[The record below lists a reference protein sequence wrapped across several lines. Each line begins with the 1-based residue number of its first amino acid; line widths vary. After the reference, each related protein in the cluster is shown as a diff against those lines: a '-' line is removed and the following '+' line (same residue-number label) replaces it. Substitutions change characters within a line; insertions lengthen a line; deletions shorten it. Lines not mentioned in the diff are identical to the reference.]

1 MKKVLTWILNHLGI
15 ILGVIVFA
23 VTFAVIGS
31 VMLNSKKSYEAY
43 EKQFNQ
49 TDLEVRSVSAAQPK
63 LIEFNDAFKSEYKNK
78 LALSADELNVTTT
91 QEEYM
96 VEDYIDLTEK
106 GGSVLIKLSLEE
118 RSFVDI
124 DFVISS
130 EYKTEVAGEEGEDPI
145 EEYGVKDLLNN
156 VTFIVNGENME
167 EDDVDL
173 LNNGNGVEF
182 HHLIMAGFALPEGN
196 VTVEIKSNSGKNALM
211 PQIQKVSFFSSAVL
225 SVAEEASEGE

>member
-23 VTFAVIGS
+23 ITFAVIGS

-91 QEEYM
+91 QEEYLDG
-96 VEDYIDLTEK
+96 DYIDLTEK
-106 GGSVLIKLSLEE
+106 GGSIDVKLSLEE
-118 RSFVDI
+118 KSFVDI
-124 DFVISS
+124 DFEIATEYIKGASS
-130 EYKTEVAGEEGEDPI
+130 EEEDDEFGI
-145 EEYGVKDLLNN
+145 KDLLSN
-156 VTFIVNGENME
+156 VQFVINGETME
-167 EDDVDL
+167 EEGIDLVDE
-173 LNNGNGVEF
+173 GW
-182 HHLIMAGFALPEGN
+182 HHLLMVSFALPEGD
-196 VTVEIKSNSGKNALM
+196 VTVQMKSSSGKNALM
-211 PQIQKVSFFSSAVL
+211 PQVRSITFYSSAVL
-225 SVAEEASEGE
+225 TVASEEAEE

>member
-23 VTFAVIGS
+23 ITFAVIGS

-91 QEEYM
+91 QEEYLDG
-96 VEDYIDLTEK
+96 DYIDLTEK
-106 GGSVLIKLSLEE
+106 GGSIDVKLSLEE
-118 RSFVDI
+118 KSFVDI
-124 DFVISS
+124 DFEIATEYIKEASS
-130 EYKTEVAGEEGEDPI
+130 EEEDDEFGI
-145 EEYGVKDLLNN
+145 KDLLSN
-156 VTFIVNGENME
+156 VQFVINGETME
-167 EDDVDL
+167 EEGIDLVDE
-173 LNNGNGVEF
+173 GW
-182 HHLIMAGFALPEGN
+182 HHLLMVSFALPEGD
-196 VTVEIKSNSGKNALM
+196 VTVQMKSSSGKNALM
-211 PQIQKVSFFSSAVL
+211 PQVRSITFYSSAVL
-225 SVAEEASEGE
+225 TVASEEAEE